1 MTSQTKIQN
10 KKKIDSEINEI
21 LRNIEIDYEVLH
33 PDFNLRDND
42 ETYLKEIEVND
53 IEYVIPDEKPSLEL
67 EESISEISF
76 GLFSNDNFVDSK
88 SGEFSENI
96 YDNDENGK
104 LIESNVEIDNN
115 IEDNNIEYIKLD
127 LDQEIEQNTE
137 IEEKDNIND
146 IDKINLEGVEQNNN
160 IFEKPIVSTIDDDND
175 ENSIRKKNLKKYN
188 YVFKN
193 SNSSIEDLEKI
204 PAYKRMGIEINNLKQ
219 ISEENHSK
227 TFLNEEN
234 KLEFPDVNTYLHD
247 NVD

>member
-1 MTSQTKIQN
+1 M
-10 KKKIDSEINEI
+10 
-21 LRNIEIDYEVLH
+21 
-33 PDFNLRDND
+33 DNH
-42 ETYLKEIEVND
+42 ETYLKDIEVND
-53 IEYVIPDEKPSLEL
+53 IEYVIPDEKSSLEL
-67 EESISEISF
+67 EESRSEISF
-76 GLFSNDNFVDSK
+76 GLFSNDNFLDSR

-96 YDNDENGK
+96 YDNDENREPV
-104 LIESNVEIDNN
+104 ESNLKIDNN
-115 IEDNNIEYIKLD
+115 IEETNIEYIKLD
-127 LDQEIEQNTE
+127 LDQDIEQNTE
-137 IEEKDNIND
+137 IFENDNIDD
-146 IDKINLEGVEQNNN
+146 IDNIDSEGVEKNNN
-160 IFEKPIVSTIDDDND
+160 IFEKPIDSGIDYDNNDDND

-193 SNSSIEDLEKI
+193 NHSSIEDLEKI